1 MDPGDKSV
9 DAALMQTVVARFTAQ
24 ASRTPDAEAVR
35 FEGAGLTYAALDRR
49 SNQLAHHLRGL
60 GVTTDVLVGVCL
72 ERSVEM
78 VVAVLAVLKAGGAY
92 LPLDPAYPAPRLA
105 FMLEDAK
112 APVLLTQ
119 AKLRAGLPAF
129 AGPVLCL
136 DESPA
141 LFAPEAP
148 ASPVDASSLEGL
160 AYAIY
165 TSGSTGTPKGVAM
178 GHRPLANL
186 IAWQL
191 EQSIAGP
198 GTRTLQFSPLSFD
211 VSFQE
216 LFGTWCSGGTLVLVR
231 DALRLDAVLLLQLLA
246 DERVERLFL
255 PFIALQ
261 NLAEIATSHQK
272 VPPALREVVTAG
284 EQLQVTHHL
293 RAFFAALPGCA
304 LHNHYGPSET
314 HVVSSY
320 VLRGSPDTWPALP
333 PIGKAVDGCELL
345 VLDEQKKPMPQGE
358 SGELFLAGVC
368 LAKGYLHREA
378 LTAERFVP
386 HPLKPATGERAY
398 KTGDLAR
405 VLPDGNVEFLGRID
419 GQVKVR
425 GYRIELGEIEVALGS
440 HPAVKQVAVVA
451 REDVPGDKRLVAYVV
466 PDGTLEHAAGTLR
479 RHLSTRVPDYMV
491 PSAFVVMDALPRTP
505 SGKIDRRGL
514 PAPLPTRPELQ
525 QAFVAPRSPLER
537 TIADAWA
544 QLLRID
550 RVGVHDSFFELG
562 GNSLLALQCV
572 ARLRQAHGL
581 EIPIVQLFQSP
592 TVAQLAAVLTGDAS
606 RPSLK
611 QLAEARQA
619 KRQQAAG
626 GAEPVAIIGM
636 AGRFPGAPD
645 IETFWKNLVGGVE
658 SVATFTRE
666 EVDPSV
672 SAAER
677 DAPEYVRAR
686 GTLEGVE
693 LFDAAFFGIMPKEA
707 QVMDPQQRLFLETAW
722 EALESAG
729 CVPETYPGLVGVFA
743 GTHNNSYQPLH
754 VLPRQD
760 IVGRVGA
767 FQAMVANEKDY
778 VATRVAH
785 KLDLRGPALSLN
797 TACSTSLVAVAQA
810 FWALQTHQCDVA
822 LAGGASVTVPQKS
835 GHLYQEGGMLS
846 QDGHCRPFDANATG
860 TLFSDGLG
868 AVVLKRLSDAQADG
882 DVIHAVLRGVGINN
896 DGAAKVSFAAPGVEG
911 QATAIATAHA
921 NAGIDPRTIRYVEA
935 HGTATPLGDPIE
947 VEALS
952 QAFRAHT
959 ADTGF
964 CAIGSVKSNFGH
976 LTAAAGVAGLLK
988 TVLSLKHRE
997 LPPTLHF
1004 QTPNPKIDFP
1014 RSPFFVQAKRSA
1026 WPEGTG
1032 PLRAGVSS
1040 FGVGGTN
1047 AHVVVEEAPER
1058 PASGPSKPR
1067 QLLTLSAKTP
1077 AALSQAALRLAAHL
1091 QAHPEDSLADVAH
1104 TLATGRK
1111 AFPFRRAVVA
1121 GTHEE
1126 AVRALTAAEP
1136 EASAL
1141 ESTPPVAFLF
1151 PGQGSQHPD
1160 MAHGLYRHAPA
1171 FRATVD
1177 ACAEVLKPLLG
1188 RDLREVLF
1196 PKDPESPEAAETL
1209 RQTSFAQAALFT
1221 VEYALAQL
1229 WWSWGVRPG
1238 ALVGHSVGEF
1248 VAACLAGVFTLED
1261 ALHLVAKRGQLMQ
1274 AQAPGSMLSVRLSA
1288 EAVAPKLTD
1297 GMAIA
1302 SDNGPRLCVVSGPT
1316 EAVQRLQAALEAE
1329 GTACR
1334 MLQTSHAFHSPM
1346 MDAAVA
1352 PFLETVKGM
1361 RLSAPRIPIVST
1373 ATGTWLKDSE
1383 ATSPEYWAR
1392 HLRDTVRFS
1401 PALRTLW
1408 DKGDH
1413 LMLEVGPRVTLA
1425 TLARQQASADQRSRV
1440 FASLGESTGDAADW
1454 TALLTAAG
1462 QLWRRG
1468 VALDWR
1474 AFHADEQRQRVTLPT
1489 YPFQRQRHWIDLE
1502 RAPVPAPTLSTG
1514 VAVSPAPVP
1523 RAERLVPTLRNLF
1536 EELSGLELADADP
1549 GASFLEL
1556 GLDSLV
1562 LTQAALAVQKQF
1574 GVKVTFRQLLEEVAS
1589 LGQLA
1594 AYLDGRMPQEAAPAL
1609 VAAAPAAQM
1618 TANIL
1623 GQPQAAPSAGTAF
1636 PAQGAPAVAAIPAQF
1651 ASAGAAFQAQ
1661 AMAAPAGSLQA
1672 VVAQQLWLM
1681 TQQLALLSGQPAQAV
1696 APQAFAPA
1704 PIAQPQPAPA
1714 PAAQPQ
1720 AAQPAAPAPA
1730 AAPDEA
1736 DLKGPVKYDVKKAF
1750 GAIARIS
1757 LAPKDS
1763 LTPRQQTFLEDF
1775 TRRYN
1780 AKTQGSKRYAQ
1791 DNRNQL
1797 SDPRVVTGFRP
1808 LLKELIYPLA
1818 VNRSKGSK
1826 LWDMDGNEYLD
1837 ALNGFGSVM
1846 FGHAPDFITQ
1856 AVHKQVDDGYEL
1868 GPMHPLAGEVA
1879 KLVCEFTG
1887 ADRAALCNTGSEAVM
1902 GAMRI
1907 ARTVTGRSTIAIFSG
1922 SYHGIFDEVLVRGTK
1937 SLRTVPAAPGIM
1949 AGAVQDVLVLDY
1961 GTPESLEI
1969 LRARADSLAAIMV
1982 EPVQSRRPDF
1992 QPREFLHQLRD
2003 LTQKSGSV
2011 YIFDEVITGFR
2022 MHPGGAQS
2030 IFGVQADVATYGK
2043 VVGGGM
2049 PIGVIAGKRP
2059 FMDALDGG
2067 HWQFGDDSV
2076 PTVGVTYF
2084 AGTFVRHPL
2093 ALAAAKAAL
2102 EHMKAVGPELQ
2113 RSVSAKADTLATTLN
2128 AFFDEVGAPLRI
2140 KHFGS
2145 LWKTFVTGDAA
2156 NADLLFCLLRD
2167 KGIHI
2172 WDGFPCFFTTAHSDA
2187 DLQRLI
2193 TAFQDSVTEL
2203 QDAGFLP
2210 GTARAQTQAP
2220 AAFDSNQPP
2229 VPGARL
2235 GRDPQGNPAWFVPHP
2250 TVPGKFVKLSET
2262 R

>member
-1 MDPGDKSV
+1 MALGDMSV
-9 DAALMQTVVARFTAQ
+9 DEAVRQTVVGRFTAQ
-24 ASRTPDAEAVR
+24 AARTPEAEAVR
-35 FEGAGLTYAALDRR
+35 FEGVGLTYAALDRR
-49 SNQLAHHLRGL
+49 SNQLARHLQGL

-92 LPLDPAYPAPRLA
+92 LPLDPAYPAPRLS

-178 GHRPLANL
+178 GHGPLANL
-186 IAWQL
+186 ITWQL
-191 EQSIAGP
+191 GQSIAGP

-231 DALRLDAVLLLQLLA
+231 DELRLDAVLLLKLLA

-261 NLAEIATSHQK
+261 SLSEIATSHQK
-272 VPPALREVVTAG
+272 VPPSLREVVTAG

-320 VLRGSPDTWPALP
+320 VLRGSPDAWPALP
-333 PIGKAVDGCELL
+333 PIGKAIDGCELV
-345 VLDEQKKPMPQGE
+345 VLDEQKRPVPHGE

-368 LAKGYLHREA
+368 LARGYLHREA
-378 LTAERFVP
+378 LTAERFVA
-386 HPLKPATGERAY
+386 HPLRPGTGERAY
-398 KTGDLAR
+398 RTGDLAR

-479 RHLSTRVPDYMV
+479 RHLGTRVPDYMV
-491 PSAFVVMDALPRTP
+491 PSAFVVLETLPRTP
-505 SGKIDRRGL
+505 SGKIDRRAL

-525 QAFVAPRSPLER
+525 QAYVAPRSPLER
-537 TIADAWA
+537 TISESWA

-550 RVGVHDSFFELG
+550 RVGIHDSFFELG

-572 ARLRQAHGL
+572 ARLRQEHGL

-592 TVAQLAAVLTGDAS
+592 TVAQLAAVLSGDAS

-611 QLAEARQA
+611 QQVEARQA

-626 GAEPVAIIGM
+626 GTGASEPVAIIGM

-645 IETFWKNLVGGVE
+645 VETFWKNLVGGVE
-658 SVATFTRE
+658 SVTTFTRD

-672 SAAER
+672 PTAER

-686 GTLEGVE
+686 GILEGVE
-693 LFDAAFFGIMPKEA
+693 LFDAGFFGIMPKEA

-722 EALESAG
+722 SALESAG
-729 CVPETYPGLVGVFA
+729 CVPETYPGLIGVFA

-754 VLPRQD
+754 VQPRQD

-822 LAGGASVTVPQKS
+822 LAGGAAVTVPQLS

-860 TLFSDGLG
+860 TLFSDGVG

-882 DVIHAVLRGVGINN
+882 DVIHAVLRGVAVNN
-896 DGAAKVSFAAPGVEG
+896 DGAAKMSFAAPGVEG
-911 QATAIATAHA
+911 QATVIATAHA
-921 NAGIDPRTIRYVEA
+921 NAGVDPRTIRYVEA

-959 ADTGF
+959 TDTGF

-988 TVLSLKHRE
+988 TVLALKHRE

-1004 QTPNPKIDFP
+1004 QTPNPKIDFGK
-1014 RSPFFVQAKRSA
+1014 SPFFVQTKRSA
-1026 WPEGTG
+1026 WPEGTE

-1047 AHVVVEEAPER
+1047 AHVVVEEAPAR
-1058 PASGPSKPR
+1058 PASGPSKPVH
-1067 QLLTLSAKTP
+1067 LLLLSAKTP
-1077 AALSQAALRLAAHL
+1077 GAVTQAAERLAAHL
-1091 QAHPEDSLADVAH
+1091 QANPELPLADVAH
-1104 TLATGRK
+1104 TLSTGRR
-1111 AFPFRRAVVA
+1111 AFPFRKAVVA
-1121 GTHEE
+1121 GSAQE
-1126 AVRALTAAEP
+1126 AVKALTAAGA
-1136 EASAL
+1136 EATAL
-1141 ESTPPVAFLF
+1141 ESTPPLAFLF

-1196 PKDPESPEAAETL
+1196 PKDPESPEAAEAL

-1274 AQAPGSMLSVRLSA
+1274 AQAPGSMLSVRLPA
-1288 EAVAPKLTD
+1288 EALAPRLTD
-1297 GMAIA
+1297 GLAIA

-1316 EAVQRLQAALEAE
+1316 DAVLRLQATLEAE
-1329 GTACR
+1329 GAASR
-1334 MLQTSHAFHSPM
+1334 LLQTSHAFHSPM

-1361 RLSAPRIPIVST
+1361 RLSEPRIPIVST
-1373 ATGTWLKDSE
+1373 ATGTWLTPAE
-1383 ATSPEYWAR
+1383 ATSPDYWAR
-1392 HLRDTVRFS
+1392 HLRDTVRFA

-1408 DKGDH
+1408 DKSDH
-1413 LMLEVGPRVTLA
+1413 LLLEVGPRVTLA
-1425 TLARQQASADQRSRV
+1425 TLARQQATAEQRARV
-1440 FASLGESTGDAADW
+1440 FTSLGESSGDTADW
-1454 TALLTAAG
+1454 SALLNAAG

-1468 VALDWR
+1468 VPLDGS

-1502 RAPVPAPTLSTG
+1502 RAPVPASTPSTG
-1514 VAVSPAPVP
+1514 
-1523 RAERLVPTLRNLF
+1523 
-1536 EELSGLELADADP
+1536 
-1549 GASFLEL
+1549 
-1556 GLDSLV
+1556 
-1562 LTQAALAVQKQF
+1562 
-1574 GVKVTFRQLLEEVAS
+1574 
-1589 LGQLA
+1589 
-1594 AYLDGRMPQEAAPAL
+1594 
-1609 VAAAPAAQM
+1609 
-1618 TANIL
+1618 
-1623 GQPQAAPSAGTAF
+1623 
-1636 PAQGAPAVAAIPAQF
+1636 
-1651 ASAGAAFQAQ
+1651 
-1661 AMAAPAGSLQA
+1661 
-1672 VVAQQLWLM
+1672 
-1681 TQQLALLSGQPAQAV
+1681 
-1696 APQAFAPA
+1696 
-1704 PIAQPQPAPA
+1704 
-1714 PAAQPQ
+1714 
-1720 AAQPAAPAPA
+1720 
-1730 AAPDEA
+1730 
-1736 DLKGPVKYDVKKAF
+1736 
-1750 GAIARIS
+1750 
-1757 LAPKDS
+1757 
-1763 LTPRQQTFLEDF
+1763 
-1775 TRRYN
+1775 
-1780 AKTQGSKRYAQ
+1780 
-1791 DNRNQL
+1791 
-1797 SDPRVVTGFRP
+1797 
-1808 LLKELIYPLA
+1808 
-1818 VNRSKGSK
+1818 
-1826 LWDMDGNEYLD
+1826 
-1837 ALNGFGSVM
+1837 
-1846 FGHAPDFITQ
+1846 
-1856 AVHKQVDDGYEL
+1856 
-1868 GPMHPLAGEVA
+1868 
-1879 KLVCEFTG
+1879 
-1887 ADRAALCNTGSEAVM
+1887 
-1902 GAMRI
+1902 
-1907 ARTVTGRSTIAIFSG
+1907 
-1922 SYHGIFDEVLVRGTK
+1922 
-1937 SLRTVPAAPGIM
+1937 
-1949 AGAVQDVLVLDY
+1949 
-1961 GTPESLEI
+1961 
-1969 LRARADSLAAIMV
+1969 
-1982 EPVQSRRPDF
+1982 
-1992 QPREFLHQLRD
+1992 
-2003 LTQKSGSV
+2003 
-2011 YIFDEVITGFR
+2011 
-2022 MHPGGAQS
+2022 
-2030 IFGVQADVATYGK
+2030 
-2043 VVGGGM
+2043 
-2049 PIGVIAGKRP
+2049 
-2059 FMDALDGG
+2059 
-2067 HWQFGDDSV
+2067 
-2076 PTVGVTYF
+2076 
-2084 AGTFVRHPL
+2084 
-2093 ALAAAKAAL
+2093 
-2102 EHMKAVGPELQ
+2102 
-2113 RSVSAKADTLATTLN
+2113 
-2128 AFFDEVGAPLRI
+2128 
-2140 KHFGS
+2140 
-2145 LWKTFVTGDAA
+2145 
-2156 NADLLFCLLRD
+2156 
-2167 KGIHI
+2167 
-2172 WDGFPCFFTTAHSDA
+2172 
-2187 DLQRLI
+2187 
-2193 TAFQDSVTEL
+2193 
-2203 QDAGFLP
+2203 
-2210 GTARAQTQAP
+2210 
-2220 AAFDSNQPP
+2220 
-2229 VPGARL
+2229 
-2235 GRDPQGNPAWFVPHP
+2235 
-2250 TVPGKFVKLSET
+2250 
-2262 R
+2262 

>member
-1 MDPGDKSV
+1 MALGDMSV
-9 DAALMQTVVARFTAQ
+9 DEAVRQTVVGRFTAQ
-24 ASRTPDAEAVR
+24 AARTPEAEAVR
-35 FEGAGLTYAALDRR
+35 FEGVGLTYAALDRR
-49 SNQLAHHLRGL
+49 SNQLARHLQGL

-92 LPLDPAYPAPRLA
+92 LPLDPAYPAPRLS

-178 GHRPLANL
+178 GHGPLANL
-186 IAWQL
+186 ITWQL
-191 EQSIAGP
+191 GQSIAGP

-231 DALRLDAVLLLQLLA
+231 DELRLDAVLLLKLLA

-261 NLAEIATSHQK
+261 SLSEIATSHQK
-272 VPPALREVVTAG
+272 VPPSLREVVTAG

-320 VLRGSPDTWPALP
+320 VLRGSPDAWPALP
-333 PIGKAVDGCELL
+333 PIGKAIDGCELV
-345 VLDEQKKPMPQGE
+345 VLDEQKRPVPHGE

-368 LAKGYLHREA
+368 LARGYLHREA
-378 LTAERFVP
+378 LTAERFVA
-386 HPLKPATGERAY
+386 HPLRPGTGERAY
-398 KTGDLAR
+398 RTGDLAR

-479 RHLSTRVPDYMV
+479 RHLGTRVPDYMV
-491 PSAFVVMDALPRTP
+491 PSAFVVLETLPRTP
-505 SGKIDRRGL
+505 SGKIDRRAL

-525 QAFVAPRSPLER
+525 QAYVAPRSPLER
-537 TIADAWA
+537 TISESWA

-550 RVGVHDSFFELG
+550 RVGIHDSFFELG

-572 ARLRQAHGL
+572 ARLRQEHGL

-592 TVAQLAAVLTGDAS
+592 TVAQLAAVLSGDAS

-611 QLAEARQA
+611 QQVEARQA

-626 GAEPVAIIGM
+626 GTGASEPVAIIGM

-645 IETFWKNLVGGVE
+645 VETFWKNLVGGVE
-658 SVATFTRE
+658 SVTTFTRD

-672 SAAER
+672 ATAER

-686 GTLEGVE
+686 GILEGVE
-693 LFDAAFFGIMPKEA
+693 LFDAGFFGIMPKEA

-722 EALESAG
+722 SALESAG
-729 CVPETYPGLVGVFA
+729 CVPETYPGLIGVFA

-754 VLPRQD
+754 VQPRQD

-822 LAGGASVTVPQKS
+822 LAGGAAVTVPQLS

-846 QDGHCRPFDANATG
+846 QDGHCRPFDASATG
-860 TLFSDGLG
+860 TLFSDGVG

-882 DVIHAVLRGVGINN
+882 DVIHAVLRGVAVNN
-896 DGAAKVSFAAPGVEG
+896 DGAAKMSFAAPGVEG
-911 QATAIATAHA
+911 QATVIATAHA
-921 NAGIDPRTIRYVEA
+921 NAGVDPRTIRYVEA

-959 ADTGF
+959 TDTGF

-988 TVLSLKHRE
+988 TVLALKHRE

-1004 QTPNPKIDFP
+1004 QTPNPKIDFGK
-1014 RSPFFVQAKRSA
+1014 SPFFVQTKRSA
-1026 WPEGTG
+1026 WPEGTE

-1047 AHVVVEEAPER
+1047 AHVVVEEAPAR
-1058 PASGPSKPR
+1058 PASGPSKPVH
-1067 QLLTLSAKTP
+1067 LLLLSAKTP
-1077 AALSQAALRLAAHL
+1077 AAVTQAAERLAAHL
-1091 QAHPEDSLADVAH
+1091 QANPELPLADVAH
-1104 TLATGRK
+1104 TLSTGRR
-1111 AFPFRRAVVA
+1111 AFPFRKAVVA
-1121 GTHEE
+1121 GSAQE
-1126 AVRALTAAEP
+1126 AVKALTAAGA
-1136 EASAL
+1136 EATAL
-1141 ESTPPVAFLF
+1141 ESTPPLAFLF

-1196 PKDPESPEAAETL
+1196 PKDPESPEAAEAL

-1274 AQAPGSMLSVRLSA
+1274 AQAPGSMLSVRLPA
-1288 EAVAPKLTD
+1288 EALAPRLTD
-1297 GMAIA
+1297 GLAIA

-1316 EAVQRLQAALEAE
+1316 DAVLRLQTTLEAE
-1329 GTACR
+1329 GAASR
-1334 MLQTSHAFHSPM
+1334 LLQTSHAFHSPM

-1361 RLSAPRIPIVST
+1361 RLSEPRIPIVST
-1373 ATGTWLKDSE
+1373 ATGTWLTPAE
-1383 ATSPEYWAR
+1383 ATSPDYWAR
-1392 HLRDTVRFS
+1392 HLRDTVRFA

-1413 LMLEVGPRVTLA
+1413 LLLEVGPRVTLA
-1425 TLARQQASADQRSRV
+1425 TLARQQATAEQRARV
-1440 FASLGESTGDAADW
+1440 FTSLGESSGDTADW
-1454 TALLTAAG
+1454 SALLNAAG

-1468 VALDWR
+1468 VPLDGS

-1502 RAPVPAPTLSTG
+1502 RAPVPASTPSTG
-1514 VAVSPAPVP
+1514 VAVSTAPAP
-1523 RAERLVPTLRNLF
+1523 RAERLIPTLRNLF
-1536 EELSGLELADADP
+1536 EELSGLELGDADAS
-1549 GASFLEL
+1549 ASFLEL

-1574 GVKVTFRQLLEEVAS
+1574 GVKVTFRQLLEEVPS
-1589 LGQLA
+1589 LGDLA
-1594 AYLDGRMPQEAAPAL
+1594 AFLDGRMPPEAAPAPVAAGPSAPAQL
-1609 VAAAPAAQM
+1609 AANILAQQHVAAAPVA
-1618 TANIL
+1618 
-1623 GQPQAAPSAGTAF
+1623 S
-1636 PAQGAPAVAAIPAQF
+1636 APAFQ
-1651 ASAGAAFQAQ
+1651 FQAQ
-1661 AMAAPAGSLQA
+1661 APSAPAGTLQA
-1672 VVAQQLWLM
+1672 VIEQQLRLM
-1681 TQQLALLSGQPAQAV
+1681 TQQLAILSGQPAAVSAPAPVQAAPVQVQAAPVAV
-1696 APQAFAPA
+1696 APE
-1704 PIAQPQPAPA
+1704 
-1714 PAAQPQ
+1714 
-1720 AAQPAAPAPA
+1720 APA
-1730 AAPDEA
+1730 AAAPVAAPADEA

-1757 LAPKDS
+1757 LAPKDA

-1780 AKTQGSKRYAQ
+1780 AKTQGSKRAAQ
-1791 DNRNQL
+1791 ENRSQL

-1818 VNRSKGSK
+1818 VNRSKGSQ
-1826 LWDMDGNEYLD
+1826 LWDVDGNQYLD

-1902 GAMRI
+1902 GALRI
-1907 ARTVTGRSTIAIFSG
+1907 ARTVTGRSTVAIFAG

-1969 LRARADSLAAIMV
+1969 LRQRADSLAAIMV

-2022 MHPGGAQS
+2022 MHPGGAQAV
-2030 IFGVQADVATYGK
+2030 FGVQADVATYGK

-2102 EHMKAVGPELQ
+2102 EHMKAAGPELQ
-2113 RSVSAKADTLATTLN
+2113 RSVSAKADKLANTLN

-2145 LWKTFVTGDAA
+2145 LWKTFVTADISHG
-2156 NADLLFCLLRD
+2156 DLLFCLLRD

-2172 WDGFPCFFTTAHSDA
+2172 WDGFPCFFTTAHTDA

-2193 TAFQDSVTEL
+2193 NAFQDSVTEL

-2210 GTARAQTQAP
+2210 GKARQTQAP
-2220 AAFDSNQPP
+2220 AAVAFDANQPP

-2250 TVPGKFVKLSET
+2250 SQPGKFVKLSET

>member
-1 MDPGDKSV
+1 MSV
-9 DAALMQTVVARFTAQ
+9 DAAVSQTVVARFTAQ

-35 FEGAGLTYAALDRR
+35 FEGSGLTYAALDRR

-60 GVTTDVLVGVCL
+60 GVTTDVLVGICL
-72 ERSVEM
+72 ERSVDM

-119 AKLRAGLPAF
+119 TQLRAGLPPF
-129 AGPVLCL
+129 AGEVLCL
-136 DESPA
+136 DEAPA
-141 LFAPEAP
+141 VFAPEAP
-148 ASPVDASSLEGL
+148 AQAVDASGLEGL

-178 GHRPLANL
+178 GHGPLANL
-186 IAWQL
+186 IQWQL
-191 EQSIAGP
+191 GQSVAGP

-246 DERVERLFL
+246 EERVERLFL

-261 NLAEIATSHQK
+261 SVAEIAVSHQK
-272 VPPALREVVTAG
+272 VPASLREVVTAG

-293 RAFFAALPGCA
+293 RAFFSALPGCA

-320 VLRGSPDTWPALP
+320 VLRGPPESWPALP
-333 PIGKAVDGCELL
+333 PIGKALPGCELL
-345 VLDEQKKPMPQGE
+345 VLDERKQPVPQGE
-358 SGELFLAGVC
+358 SGELYLAGVC
-368 LAKGYLHREA
+368 LARGYLHREA
-378 LTAERFVP
+378 LTAERFVA
-386 HPLKPATGERAY
+386 HPLKPGTSERAY

-405 VLPDGNVEFLGRID
+405 VLPDGDVEFLGRID

-440 HPAVKQVAVVA
+440 HPALKQVAVVA

-466 PDGTLEHAAGTLR
+466 PDGTLEHAAGALR

-505 SGKIDRRGL
+505 SGKIDRRSL

-525 QAFVAPRSPLER
+525 QAYVAPRSQLER
-537 TIADAWA
+537 TISESWA
-544 QLLRID
+544 HLLRID

-572 ARLRQAHGL
+572 ARLRQAHNL

-592 TVAQLAAVLTGDAS
+592 TVAQLSAVLTGDAS

-611 QLAEARQA
+611 AQVEARQA
-619 KRQQAAG
+619 KRQQAG
-626 GAEPVAIIGM
+626 GTEPVAIIGM
-636 AGRFPGAPD
+636 AARFPGAAD
-645 IETFWKNLVGGVE
+645 VEAFWRNLVGGVE
-658 SVATFTRE
+658 SVATFTLE
-666 EVDPSV
+666 QVDPSV
-672 SAAER
+672 PAADR

-686 GTLEGVE
+686 GVLDGVE
-693 LFDAAFFGIMPKEA
+693 LFDAGFFGITPKEA

-729 CVPETYPGLVGVFA
+729 CVPDTFPGLIGVFA

-754 VLPRQD
+754 VQPRQD

-785 KLDLRGPALSLN
+785 KLDLRGPALSIH

-822 LAGGASVTVPQKS
+822 LAGGASVTVPRNS

-846 QDGHCRPFDANATG
+846 RDGHCRPFDAQATG
-860 TLFSDGLG
+860 TLFSDGVG
-868 AVVLKRLSDAQADG
+868 AVVLKRLSDALADG
-882 DVIHAVLRGVGINN
+882 DVIHAVVRGVGVNN
-896 DGAAKVSFAAPGVEG
+896 DGAAKMSFAAPGVEG
-911 QATAIATAHA
+911 QATAIALAHA
-921 NAGIDPRTIRYVEA
+921 NAGIDPRTLRYVEA

-947 VEALS
+947 VEALT

-959 ADTGF
+959 RDTGF

-988 TVLSLKHRE
+988 TVLALKHRE

-1058 PASGPSKPR
+1058 SASGPSKPR
-1067 QLLTLSAKTP
+1067 QVLTLSAKTP
-1077 AALSQAALRLAAHL
+1077 AALSQAAVRLAAHL
-1091 QAHPEDSLADVAH
+1091 QAHPEQPLADVAH

-1126 AVRALTAAEP
+1126 AVKALTAAEP
-1136 EASAL
+1136 EAPAL

-1196 PKDPESPEAAETL
+1196 PKDPESPEAAEAL

-1261 ALHLVAKRGQLMQ
+1261 ALHLVARRGQLMQ
-1274 AQAPGSMLSVRLSA
+1274 AQAPGSMLSVRQA
-1288 EAVAPKLTD
+1288 AAAVAPRLTD
-1297 GMAIA
+1297 GLAVA
-1302 SDNGPRLCVVSGPT
+1302 SDNGPKLCVVSGPT
-1316 EAVQRLQAALEAE
+1316 EAVRRLQATLEAE

-1352 PFLETVKGM
+1352 PFLETVKAL
-1361 RLSAPRIPIVST
+1361 RLSEPRIPIVST
-1373 ATGTWLKDSE
+1373 ATGTWLTAAE

-1408 DKGDH
+1408 EKGDA
-1413 LMLEVGPRVTLA
+1413 LLLEVGPRVTLA
-1425 TLARQQASADQRSRV
+1425 TLARQQATADQRPKV
-1440 FASLGESTGDAADW
+1440 FTSLGESTGDAADW
-1454 TALLTAAG
+1454 TALLGALG

-1468 VALDWR
+1468 VPLDWR
-1474 AFHADEQRQRVTLPT
+1474 AFHADEQRQRVSLPT

-1502 RAPVPAPTLSTG
+1502 RAPEPVIPSSTG
-1514 VAVSPAPVP
+1514 ASVSPAPVP
-1523 RAERLVPTLRNLF
+1523 RAERLVPTLRHLF
-1536 EELSGLELADADP
+1536 EELSGLELEGADP
-1549 GASFLEL
+1549 AASFLEL

-1574 GVKVTFRQLLEEVAS
+1574 GVKVTFRQLLEEAPS

-1594 AYLDGRMPQEAAPAL
+1594 GYLDGRMPPEAAPAP
-1609 VAAAPAAQM
+1609 AAAPTAQLAAH
-1618 TANIL
+1618 IL
-1623 GQPQAAPSAGTAF
+1623 AQPQATAQVQ
-1636 PAQGAPAVAAIPAQF
+1636 PAQAMAPVPV
-1651 ASAGAAFQAQ
+1651 AFQAQ
-1661 AMAAPAGSLQA
+1661 AATLGALQAQAPAGSLQA
-1672 VVAQQLWLM
+1672 LVAQQLLLM
-1681 TQQLALLSGQPAQAV
+1681 TQQLALLSGQPAQLLAAPVMPQPQPVPQAPVAV
-1696 APQAFAPA
+1696 APA
-1704 PIAQPQPAPA
+1704 QPAPQA
-1714 PAAQPQ
+1714 PPSPAAE
-1720 AAQPAAPAPA
+1720 
-1730 AAPDEA
+1730 EA

-1757 LAPKDS
+1757 LAPKDA

-1780 AKTQGSKRYAQ
+1780 TKTQGSKRAAQ
-1791 DNRNQL
+1791 ENRGPL

-1808 LLKELIYPLA
+1808 LIKELIYPLA
-1818 VNRSKGSK
+1818 VNRSKGSR
-1826 LWDMDGNEYLD
+1826 LWDVDGNEYLD

-1907 ARTVTGRSTIAIFSG
+1907 ARTVTGRSTIAIFTG

-2003 LTQKSGSV
+2003 LTTKSGSV

-2022 MHPGGAQS
+2022 MHPGGAQAV
-2030 IFGVQADVATYGK
+2030 FGVQADVATYGK

-2102 EHMKAVGPELQ
+2102 EHMKAAGPELQ
-2113 RSVSAKADTLATTLN
+2113 RSVSAKADTLASTLN

-2145 LWKTFVTGDAA
+2145 LWKTFVTADVA

-2187 DLQRLI
+2187 DVKRLI

-2210 GTARAQTQAP
+2210 GTARPQPKAAE
-2220 AAFDSNQPP
+2220 AFDSNQPP

-2250 TVPGKFVKLSET
+2250 TQPGKFVKLSET

>member
-1 MDPGDKSV
+1 MSV
-9 DAALMQTVVARFTAQ
+9 DEAVRQTVVARFAEQ
-24 ASRTPDAEAVR
+24 AARTPEAEAVR

-60 GVTTDVLVGVCL
+60 GVSTDVLVGVCL
-72 ERSVEM
+72 ERSAEM

-105 FMLEDAK
+105 FMLEDAR

-119 AKLRAGLPAF
+119 AKLRAGLPPF

-148 ASPVDASSLEGL
+148 ASAVDASSLEGL

-178 GHRPLANL
+178 GHGPLGNL
-186 IAWQL
+186 ITWQL
-191 EQSIAGP
+191 GQSVAGP

-272 VPPALREVVTAG
+272 VPPSLREVVTAG

-320 VLRGSPDTWPALP
+320 VLRGSPEAWPALP
-333 PIGKAVDGCELL
+333 PIGKALDGCELL
-345 VLDEQKKPMPQGE
+345 VLDEQKQPVPQGE
-358 SGELFLAGVC
+358 SGELYLAGVC
-368 LAKGYLHREA
+368 LARGYLHREA
-378 LTAERFVP
+378 LTAERFVA
-386 HPLKPATGERAY
+386 HPLRPGTGERAY
-398 KTGDLAR
+398 RTGDLAR

-466 PDGTLEHAAGTLR
+466 PDGTLEHAAGALR
-479 RHLSTRVPDYMV
+479 RHLQTRVPDYMV
-491 PSAFVVMDALPRTP
+491 PSAFVVLEALPRTP
-505 SGKIDRRGL
+505 SGKIDRRAL

-550 RVGVHDSFFELG
+550 RVGIHDSFFELG

-572 ARLRQAHGL
+572 ARLRQAQGL
-581 EIPIVQLFQSP
+581 ELPIVQLFQSP
-592 TVAQLAAVLTGDAS
+592 TVAQLAAVLSGDTS

-611 QLAEARQA
+611 DQVEARKA

-626 GAEPVAIIGM
+626 GTSGAEPVAIIGM

-645 IETFWKNLVGGVE
+645 VETFWKNLVGGVE
-658 SVATFTRE
+658 SVTTFARE
-666 EVDPSV
+666 EVDPSIA
-672 SAAER
+672 AAER
-677 DAPEYVRAR
+677 EAPEYVRAR
-686 GTLEGVE
+686 GILEGVE
-693 LFDAAFFGIMPKEA
+693 LFDAGFFGIMPKEA

-722 EALESAG
+722 SALESAG
-729 CVPETYPGLVGVFA
+729 CVPETYPGLIGVFA

-754 VLPRQD
+754 VQPRQD
-760 IVGRVGA
+760 IVGKVGA

-822 LAGGASVTVPQKS
+822 LAGGAAVTVPQKS

-846 QDGHCRPFDANATG
+846 QDGHCRPFDASATG
-860 TLFSDGLG
+860 TLFSDGVG

-882 DVIHAVLRGVGINN
+882 DVIHAVLRGVAVNN
-896 DGAAKVSFAAPGVEG
+896 DGAAKMSFAAPGVEG
-911 QATAIATAHA
+911 QATVIAMAHA
-921 NAGIDPRTIRYVEA
+921 NAGVDPRTIRYVEA

-952 QAFRAHT
+952 QAFRAQT

-988 TVLSLKHRE
+988 TVLALKHRE

-1004 QTPNPKIDFP
+1004 QTPNPKIDFE
-1014 RSPFFVQAKRSA
+1014 RSPFFVQSKRSA
-1026 WPEGTG
+1026 WPVGTE

-1047 AHVVVEEAPER
+1047 AHVVVEEAPAR
-1058 PASGPSKPR
+1058 PSSGPSKPR
-1067 QLLTLSAKTP
+1067 NVLLLSAKTP
-1077 AALSQAALRLAAHL
+1077 AALTQAAKQLATHL
-1091 QAHPEDSLADVAH
+1091 QANPELPLADVAH
-1104 TLATGRK
+1104 TLATGRR

-1121 GTHEE
+1121 GTTEE
-1126 AVRALTAAEP
+1126 AVKALTAAEP
-1136 EASAL
+1136 EATAL
-1141 ESTPPVAFLF
+1141 ESTPAVAFLF

-1196 PKDPESPEAAETL
+1196 PKHPESPEAAEAL

-1261 ALHLVAKRGQLMQ
+1261 ALHLVAKRGLLMQ

-1288 EAVAPKLTD
+1288 EALAPRLTD
-1297 GMAIA
+1297 GLAIA

-1316 EAVQRLQAALEAE
+1316 EAVARLQATLEAE
-1329 GTACR
+1329 GAACR
-1334 MLQTSHAFHSPM
+1334 LLQTSHAFHSPM

-1352 PFLETVKGM
+1352 PFLEAVKGI
-1361 RLSAPRIPIVST
+1361 RLSEPRIPIVST
-1373 ATGTWLKDSE
+1373 ATGTWLKPSE

-1392 HLRDTVRFS
+1392 HLRDTVRFA

-1408 DKGDH
+1408 EKGDH
-1413 LMLEVGPRVTLA
+1413 LVLEVGPRVTLA
-1425 TLARQQASADQRSRV
+1425 TLARQQATAEQRV
-1440 FASLGESTGDAADW
+1440 KVYTSLGESSGDAADW
-1454 TALLTAAG
+1454 SALLNAVG

-1468 VALDWR
+1468 VPLDWN

-1502 RAPVPAPTLSTG
+1502 RAPVPVTLPSTG
-1514 VAVSPAPVP
+1514 VAVSTAPV
-1523 RAERLVPTLRNLF
+1523 
-1536 EELSGLELADADP
+1536 
-1549 GASFLEL
+1549 
-1556 GLDSLV
+1556 
-1562 LTQAALAVQKQF
+1562 
-1574 GVKVTFRQLLEEVAS
+1574 
-1589 LGQLA
+1589 
-1594 AYLDGRMPQEAAPAL
+1594 
-1609 VAAAPAAQM
+1609 
-1618 TANIL
+1618 
-1623 GQPQAAPSAGTAF
+1623 
-1636 PAQGAPAVAAIPAQF
+1636 
-1651 ASAGAAFQAQ
+1651 
-1661 AMAAPAGSLQA
+1661 
-1672 VVAQQLWLM
+1672 
-1681 TQQLALLSGQPAQAV
+1681 
-1696 APQAFAPA
+1696 
-1704 PIAQPQPAPA
+1704 
-1714 PAAQPQ
+1714 
-1720 AAQPAAPAPA
+1720 
-1730 AAPDEA
+1730 
-1736 DLKGPVKYDVKKAF
+1736 
-1750 GAIARIS
+1750 
-1757 LAPKDS
+1757 
-1763 LTPRQQTFLEDF
+1763 
-1775 TRRYN
+1775 
-1780 AKTQGSKRYAQ
+1780 
-1791 DNRNQL
+1791 
-1797 SDPRVVTGFRP
+1797 
-1808 LLKELIYPLA
+1808 
-1818 VNRSKGSK
+1818 
-1826 LWDMDGNEYLD
+1826 
-1837 ALNGFGSVM
+1837 
-1846 FGHAPDFITQ
+1846 
-1856 AVHKQVDDGYEL
+1856 
-1868 GPMHPLAGEVA
+1868 
-1879 KLVCEFTG
+1879 
-1887 ADRAALCNTGSEAVM
+1887 
-1902 GAMRI
+1902 
-1907 ARTVTGRSTIAIFSG
+1907 
-1922 SYHGIFDEVLVRGTK
+1922 
-1937 SLRTVPAAPGIM
+1937 
-1949 AGAVQDVLVLDY
+1949 
-1961 GTPESLEI
+1961 
-1969 LRARADSLAAIMV
+1969 
-1982 EPVQSRRPDF
+1982 
-1992 QPREFLHQLRD
+1992 
-2003 LTQKSGSV
+2003 
-2011 YIFDEVITGFR
+2011 
-2022 MHPGGAQS
+2022 
-2030 IFGVQADVATYGK
+2030 
-2043 VVGGGM
+2043 
-2049 PIGVIAGKRP
+2049 
-2059 FMDALDGG
+2059 
-2067 HWQFGDDSV
+2067 
-2076 PTVGVTYF
+2076 
-2084 AGTFVRHPL
+2084 
-2093 ALAAAKAAL
+2093 
-2102 EHMKAVGPELQ
+2102 
-2113 RSVSAKADTLATTLN
+2113 
-2128 AFFDEVGAPLRI
+2128 
-2140 KHFGS
+2140 
-2145 LWKTFVTGDAA
+2145 
-2156 NADLLFCLLRD
+2156 
-2167 KGIHI
+2167 
-2172 WDGFPCFFTTAHSDA
+2172 
-2187 DLQRLI
+2187 
-2193 TAFQDSVTEL
+2193 
-2203 QDAGFLP
+2203 
-2210 GTARAQTQAP
+2210 
-2220 AAFDSNQPP
+2220 
-2229 VPGARL
+2229 
-2235 GRDPQGNPAWFVPHP
+2235 
-2250 TVPGKFVKLSET
+2250 
-2262 R
+2262 

>member
-1 MDPGDKSV
+1 MDEAV
-9 DAALMQTVVARFTAQ
+9 RQTVVGRFAAQ
-24 ASRTPDAEAVR
+24 AARTPQAEAVR
-35 FEGAGLTYAALDRR
+35 FEGVGLTYEALERR

-92 LPLDPAYPAPRLA
+92 LPLDPAYPAPRLS

-178 GHRPLANL
+178 GHGPLANL

-191 EQSIAGP
+191 GQSIAGP

-231 DALRLDAVLLLQLLA
+231 DELRLDAVLLLKLLA
-246 DERVERLFL
+246 EERVERLFL

-261 NLAEIATSHQK
+261 SLSEIATSHQK
-272 VPPALREVVTAG
+272 VPPSLREVVTAG
-284 EQLQVTHHL
+284 EQLQVTPHL

-320 VLRGSPDTWPALP
+320 VLRGSPESWPALP
-333 PIGKAVDGCELL
+333 PIGKAIDGCELV
-345 VLDEQKKPMPQGE
+345 VLDEQKQPVPQGE

-368 LAKGYLHREA
+368 LARGYLHREA
-378 LTAERFVP
+378 LTAERFVA
-386 HPLKPATGERAY
+386 HPLRPATGERAY
-398 KTGDLAR
+398 RTGDLAR
-405 VLPDGNVEFLGRID
+405 VLPGGDVEFLGRID

-466 PDGTLEHAAGTLR
+466 ADGTLEHPAGTLR
-479 RHLSTRVPDYMV
+479 RHLGTRVPDYMV
-491 PSAFVVMDALPRTP
+491 PSAFVVLEALPRTP
-505 SGKIDRRGL
+505 SGKIDRRAL

-525 QAFVAPRSPLER
+525 QAYVAPRSPLER
-537 TIADAWA
+537 TISESWA
-544 QLLRID
+544 RLLRID
-550 RVGVHDSFFELG
+550 RVGIHDSFFELG

-572 ARLRQAHGL
+572 ARLRQEHGL

-592 TVAQLAAVLTGDAS
+592 TVAQLAAVLSGDAS

-611 QLAEARQA
+611 QQVEARRA
-619 KRQQAAG
+619 KRQQAAGGAG

-645 IETFWKNLVGGVE
+645 VETFWKNLVGGVE
-658 SVATFTRE
+658 SVTPFTRE

-672 SAAER
+672 AAAER

-686 GTLEGVE
+686 GILEGVE
-693 LFDAAFFGIMPKEA
+693 LFDAGFFGIMPKEA

-722 EALESAG
+722 AALESAG
-729 CVPETYPGLVGVFA
+729 CVPERYPGLIGVFA

-754 VLPRQD
+754 VQPRQD

-822 LAGGASVTVPQKS
+822 LAGGAAVTVPQKS

-846 QDGHCRPFDANATG
+846 QDGHCRPFDASATG
-860 TLFSDGLG
+860 TLFSDGVG

-882 DVIHAVLRGVGINN
+882 DEIHAVLRGVAVNN
-896 DGAAKVSFAAPGVEG
+896 DGAAKMSFAAPGVEG
-911 QATAIATAHA
+911 QATVIATAHA
-921 NAGIDPRTIRYVEA
+921 NAGVDPRTIRYVEA

-988 TVLSLKHRE
+988 TVLALKHRE

-1004 QTPNPKIDFP
+1004 QTPNPKIDFGK
-1014 RSPFFVQAKRSA
+1014 SPFFVQTKRSA
-1026 WPEGTG
+1026 WPEGTE

-1047 AHVVVEEAPER
+1047 AHVVVEEAPAR
-1058 PASGPSKPR
+1058 PDSGPSKPV
-1067 QLLTLSAKTP
+1067 QLLLLSAKTP
-1077 AALSQAALRLAAHL
+1077 AAVTQAAQRLAAHL
-1091 QAHPEDSLADVAH
+1091 QAHPELPLADVAH
-1104 TLATGRK
+1104 TLATGRR
-1111 AFPFRRAVVA
+1111 AFPFRKAVVA
-1121 GTHEE
+1121 TSAEE
-1126 AVRALTAAEP
+1126 AVKALTATGAE
-1136 EASAL
+1136 ATAL
-1141 ESTPPVAFLF
+1141 ESTPPLAFLF

-1196 PKDPESPEAAETL
+1196 PKDPASPEAAEAL

-1229 WWSWGVRPG
+1229 WWSWGVRPD

-1288 EAVAPKLTD
+1288 EAVAPRLTD
-1297 GMAIA
+1297 GLAIA

-1316 EAVQRLQAALEAE
+1316 DAVLRLQATLEAE
-1329 GTACR
+1329 GAASR
-1334 MLQTSHAFHSPM
+1334 LLQTSHAFHSPM

-1361 RLSAPRIPIVST
+1361 RLSEPRIPIVST
-1373 ATGTWLKDSE
+1373 ATGSWLTPAE

-1392 HLRDTVRFS
+1392 HLRDTVRFA

-1425 TLARQQASADQRSRV
+1425 TLARQQATAEQRARV
-1440 FASLGESTGDAADW
+1440 FTSLGESSGDAADW
-1454 TALLTAAG
+1454 SALLNAAG

-1468 VALDWR
+1468 VPLDW
-1474 AFHADEQRQRVTLPT
+1474 AAIHADEQRQRVTLPT

-1502 RAPVPAPTLSTG
+1502 RASVPVPLLTTG
-1514 VAVSPAPVP
+1514 VAVSTAPVP
-1523 RAERLVPTLRNLF
+1523 RAERLVPSLRNLF
-1536 EELSGLELADADP
+1536 EELSGLELGDADAS
-1549 GASFLEL
+1549 ASFLEL

-1594 AYLDGRMPQEAAPAL
+1594 AYLDGRMPPEAAPAPVAAPAAPSAPAQL
-1609 VAAAPAAQM
+1609 AANILAQQHVAAAPVASAHTFQ
-1618 TANIL
+1618 T
-1623 GQPQAAPSAGTAF
+1623 QAPSA
-1636 PAQGAPAVAAIPAQF
+1636 
-1651 ASAGAAFQAQ
+1651 
-1661 AMAAPAGSLQA
+1661 PAGTLQA
-1672 VVAQQLWLM
+1672 VIEQQLRLM
-1681 TQQLALLSGQPAQAV
+1681 TQQLAILSGQPAAVSAPAPVQFQPAPSALAPVAV
-1696 APQAFAPA
+1696 APEAPA
-1704 PIAQPQPAPA
+1704 VPAPA
-1714 PAAQPQ
+1714 V
-1720 AAQPAAPAPA
+1720 AAPT
-1730 AAPDEA
+1730 DEA
-1736 DLKGPVKYDVKKAF
+1736 ELKGPVKYDVKKAF

-1780 AKTQGSKRYAQ
+1780 AKTQGSKRAAQ
-1791 DNRNQL
+1791 ENRGQL

-1818 VNRSKGSK
+1818 VNRSKGSQ
-1826 LWDMDGNEYLD
+1826 LWDVDGNQYLD

-1887 ADRAALCNTGSEAVM
+1887 AERAALCNTGSEAVM
-1902 GAMRI
+1902 GALRI
-1907 ARTVTGRSTIAIFSG
+1907 ARTVTGRSTVAIFAG

-1961 GTPESLEI
+1961 GTPETLEI
-1969 LRARADSLAAIMV
+1969 LRQRADSLAAIMV

-2022 MHPGGAQS
+2022 MHPGGAQAV
-2030 IFGVQADVATYGK
+2030 FGVQADVATYGK

-2102 EHMKAVGPELQ
+2102 EHMKAAGPELQ
-2113 RSVSAKADTLATTLN
+2113 RSVSAKADTLASTLN

-2145 LWKTFVTGDAA
+2145 LWKTFVTADISHG
-2156 NADLLFCLLRD
+2156 DLLFCLLRD

-2172 WDGFPCFFTTAHSDA
+2172 WDGFPCFFTTAHTDA

-2193 TAFQDSVTEL
+2193 NAFQDSVTEL
-2203 QDAGFLP
+2203 QDAGLLP
-2210 GTARAQTQAP
+2210 GTARPSQAP
-2220 AAFDSNQPP
+2220 APVAFDANQPP

-2250 TVPGKFVKLSET
+2250 SVPGKFVKLSET

>member
-1 MDPGDKSV
+1 M
-9 DAALMQTVVARFTAQ
+9 DAAVMQTVVARFTAQ

-35 FEGAGLTYAALDRR
+35 FEGTGLTYAQLDRR
-49 SNQLAHHLRGL
+49 SNQLAHHLRDL

-78 VVAVLAVLKAGGAY
+78 LVAVLAVLKAGGAY

-105 FMLEDAK
+105 FMLGDAK

-119 AKLRAGLPAF
+119 AKLRTGLPAF

-141 LFAPEAP
+141 LFAPEAR
-148 ASPVDASSLEGL
+148 ATPVDASGLEGL

-178 GHRPLANL
+178 GHRPLAHL

-191 EQSIAGP
+191 GQSVAGL

-231 DALRLDAVLLLQLLA
+231 DALRLDAVLLLGLLA
-246 DERVERLFL
+246 EERVERLFL

-261 NLAEIATSHQK
+261 NLAEIATAHQK
-272 VPPALREVVTAG
+272 VPTALREVVTAG

-320 VLRGSPDTWPALP
+320 VLRGAPEAWPALP
-333 PIGKAVDGCELL
+333 PIGKALDDCELL
-345 VLDEQKKPMPQGE
+345 VLDEQRRPVPAGE
-358 SGELFLAGVC
+358 SGELYLAGVC
-368 LAKGYLHREA
+368 LARGYLHREA

-386 HPLKPATGERAY
+386 HPLKPGTGERAY
-398 KTGDLAR
+398 RTGDLAR

-466 PDGTLEHAAGTLR
+466 ADRTLEYAAGALR

-491 PSAFVVMDALPRTP
+491 PSAFVVLEALPRTP
-505 SGKIDRRGL
+505 SGKIDRRAL

-537 TIADAWA
+537 TLADAWA
-544 QLLRID
+544 RLLRID

-592 TVAQLAAVLTGDAS
+592 SVAQLAAVLTGDGA

-611 QLAEARQA
+611 QQVEARQA

-626 GAEPVAIIGM
+626 GTGGAEPVAIIGM
-636 AGRFPGAPD
+636 AARFPGAPD
-645 IETFWKNLVGGVE
+645 VETFWKNLVDGVE
-658 SVATFTRE
+658 SVTPFTRE

-672 SAAER
+672 PASER

-686 GTLEGVE
+686 GILDGVE

-729 CVPETYPGLVGVFA
+729 CVPETYPGLIGVFA

-754 VLPRQD
+754 VQPRQD
-760 IVGRVGA
+760 IVGQVGA

-882 DVIHAVLRGVGINN
+882 DVIHAVLRGVAVNN
-896 DGAAKVSFAAPGVEG
+896 DGAAKMSFAAPGVEG

-921 NAGIDPRTIRYVEA
+921 NAGIDPRTLRYVEA

-959 ADTGF
+959 TDTGF

-1014 RSPFFVQAKRSA
+1014 RSPFFVQTRRSA
-1026 WPEGTG
+1026 WPEGEG

-1067 QLLTLSAKTP
+1067 QLLTLSAKSP
-1077 AALSQAALRLAAHL
+1077 AALTQAARRLAAHL
-1091 QAHPEDSLADVAH
+1091 QAHPETPLADVAH

-1111 AFPFRRAVVA
+1111 AFAFRRAVVA

-1126 AVRALTAAEP
+1126 AVKALTAAEA

-1151 PGQGSQHPD
+1151 PGQGSQHPG
-1160 MAHGLYRHAPA
+1160 MAQGLYRHAPA

-1188 RDLREVLF
+1188 RDLRELLF
-1196 PKDPESPEAAETL
+1196 PKDPESPEAAEAL

-1248 VAACLAGVFTLED
+1248 VAACLAGVLTLED

-1288 EAVAPKLTD
+1288 EAVASRLPD
-1297 GMAIA
+1297 GLAIA

-1316 EAVQRLQAALEAE
+1316 QAVQQLQATLEAE

-1334 MLQTSHAFHSPM
+1334 LLQTSHAFHSPM

-1352 PFLETVKGM
+1352 PFLDTVKGV
-1361 RLSAPRIPIVST
+1361 RLSEPRIPIVST
-1373 ATGTWLKDSE
+1373 ATGTWLKPSE

-1392 HLRDTVRFS
+1392 HLRDTVRFA

-1408 DKGDH
+1408 DQGDC
-1413 LMLEVGPRVTLA
+1413 LMLEVGPRVTLG
-1425 TLARQQASADQRSRV
+1425 TLARQQATAEQRSRV
-1440 FASLGESTGDAADW
+1440 FTSLGESGGDGADW
-1454 TALLTAAG
+1454 SALLGTVG

-1468 VALDWR
+1468 VHLDWR

-1502 RAPVPAPTLSTG
+1502 RAVVPAPTPSTG
-1514 VAVSPAPVP
+1514 AAVSPAPVP

-1589 LGQLA
+1589 LTQLA
-1594 AYLDGRMPQEAAPAL
+1594 TFLDGRMPPEAAPA
-1609 VAAAPAAQM
+1609 VATAQLTANVLAQPQVAPAQAGGALPAQHP
-1618 TANIL
+1618 TAPL
-1623 GQPQAAPSAGTAF
+1623 PSAF
-1636 PAQGAPAVAAIPAQF
+1636 PAQALG
-1651 ASAGAAFQAQ
+1651 AFQAQ
-1661 AMAAPAGSLQA
+1661 AMAAPPGTIQA
-1672 VVAQQLWLM
+1672 VVAQQLFLM
-1681 TQQLALLSGQPAQAV
+1681 TQQLALLSGQTAQLQAAAPSAHAPEAV
-1696 APQAFAPA
+1696 PVQAAS
-1704 PIAQPQPAPA
+1704 
-1714 PAAQPQ
+1714 PAAQP
-1720 AAQPAAPAPA
+1720 APSAPAPVA
-1730 AAPDEA
+1730 SAAPDEA
-1736 DLKGPVKYDVKKAF
+1736 ELKGPVKYDVKKAF

-1757 LAPKDS
+1757 LAPKDA

-1780 AKTQGSKRYAQ
+1780 AKTQGSKRSAQ
-1791 DNRNQL
+1791 ENRGQL

-1818 VNRSKGSK
+1818 VNRSKGSR
-1826 LWDMDGNEYLD
+1826 LWDVDGNEYLD

-1907 ARTVTGRSTIAIFSG
+1907 ARTVTGRSTVAIFSG

-1961 GTPESLEI
+1961 GTPESLEL

-2022 MHPGGAQS
+2022 MHPGGAQAV
-2030 IFGVQADVATYGK
+2030 FGVQADVATYGK

-2067 HWQFGDDSV
+2067 DWRFGDESV
-2076 PTVGVTYF
+2076 PSVGVTYF

-2102 EHMKAVGPELQ
+2102 EHMKAAGPELQ
-2113 RSVSAKADTLATTLN
+2113 RGVSAKADTLARTLN

-2145 LWKTFVTGDAA
+2145 LWKTFVTADIAHG
-2156 NADLLFCLLRD
+2156 DLLFCLLRD

-2172 WDGFPCFFTTAHSDA
+2172 WDGFPCFFTTAHSEA
-2187 DLQRLI
+2187 DVQRLI

-2203 QDAGFLP
+2203 QDAGLLP
-2210 GTARAQTQAP
+2210 GTARPQPQA
-2220 AAFDSNQPP
+2220 AAALDSSQPP

>member
-1 MDPGDKSV
+1 MTPGV
-9 DAALMQTVVARFTAQ
+9 MFVIGAVEQTVVARFAEQ
-24 ASRTPDAEAVR
+24 AASTPEAEAVR

-60 GVTTDVLVGVCL
+60 GVSTDVLVGVCL

-105 FMLEDAK
+105 FMLEDAR

-119 AKLRAGLPAF
+119 AKLRAGLPPF

-178 GHRPLANL
+178 GHGPLGNL
-186 IAWQL
+186 ITWQL
-191 EQSIAGP
+191 GQSVAGP

-231 DALRLDAVLLLQLLA
+231 DAVRLDAVLLLQLLA

-261 NLAEIATSHQK
+261 NLAEIATSHKK
-272 VPPALREVVTAG
+272 VPPSLREVVTAG

-320 VLRGSPDTWPALP
+320 VLRGAPEAWPALP

-345 VLDEQKKPMPQGE
+345 VLDEQKQPLPQGE
-358 SGELFLAGVC
+358 SGELYLAGVC

-386 HPLKPATGERAY
+386 HPLKPGTTARAY

-451 REDVPGDKRLVAYVV
+451 REDVPGDKRLVAYIV
-466 PDGTLEHAAGTLR
+466 PDGTLEHAAGALR
-479 RHLSTRVPDYMV
+479 RHLQTRVPDYMV
-491 PSAFVVMDALPRTP
+491 PSAFVVLAALPRTP
-505 SGKIDRRGL
+505 SGKIDRRAL

-525 QAFVAPRSPLER
+525 QAFVAPRSPLEQ
-537 TIADAWA
+537 TLADAWA

-550 RVGVHDSFFELG
+550 RVGIHDSFFELG

-572 ARLRQAHGL
+572 ARLRQAQGL
-581 EIPIVQLFQSP
+581 ELPIVQLFQSP
-592 TVAQLAAVLTGDAS
+592 TVAQLAAVLSGDAS

-611 QLAEARQA
+611 DQVQARQA
-619 KRQQAAG
+619 KRQQTAG
-626 GAEPVAIIGM
+626 GTGGSEPVAIIGM

-645 IETFWKNLVGGVE
+645 VETFWKNLVGGVE
-658 SVATFTRE
+658 SVTTFTRD

-672 SAAER
+672 AAGER

-686 GTLEGVE
+686 GILEGVE
-693 LFDAAFFGIMPKEA
+693 LFDAGFFGIMPKEA

-722 EALESAG
+722 SALESAG
-729 CVPETYPGLVGVFA
+729 CVPETYPGLIGVFA

-754 VLPRQD
+754 VQPRQD
-760 IVGRVGA
+760 IVGKVGA

-822 LAGGASVTVPQKS
+822 LAGGAAVTVPQKS

-846 QDGHCRPFDANATG
+846 QDGHCRPFDASATG
-860 TLFSDGLG
+860 TLFSDGVG

-882 DVIHAVLRGVGINN
+882 DVIHAVLRGVAVNN
-896 DGAAKVSFAAPGVEG
+896 DGAAKMSFAAPGVEG
-911 QATAIATAHA
+911 QATVIALAHA
-921 NAGIDPRTIRYVEA
+921 NAGVDPRTIRYVEA

-988 TVLSLKHRE
+988 TVLALKHRE

-1004 QTPNPKIDFP
+1004 QKPNPKIDFE
-1014 RSPFFVQAKRSA
+1014 RSPFFVQAKRSP
-1026 WPEGTG
+1026 WPASTE

-1047 AHVVVEEAPER
+1047 AHVVVEEAPAR
-1058 PASGPSKPR
+1058 PGSGPSKPR
-1067 QLLTLSAKTP
+1067 NVLLLSAKTP
-1077 AALSQAALRLAAHL
+1077 AALTQAAKQLAAHL
-1091 QAHPEDSLADVAH
+1091 QANPEQPLADVAH
-1104 TLATGRK
+1104 TLATGRR

-1121 GTHEE
+1121 GSTEE
-1126 AVRALTAAEP
+1126 AVKALTAAEP
-1136 EASAL
+1136 DATAL

-1196 PKDPESPEAAETL
+1196 PKHPESPEAAEAL

-1261 ALHLVAKRGQLMQ
+1261 ALHLVAKRGLLMQ

-1288 EAVAPKLTD
+1288 EALAPRLTD
-1297 GMAIA
+1297 GLAIA

-1316 EAVQRLQAALEAE
+1316 EAVARLQTTLEAE

-1334 MLQTSHAFHSPM
+1334 LLQTSHAFHSPM

-1352 PFLETVKGM
+1352 PFLETMKGI
-1361 RLSAPRIPIVST
+1361 RLSEPRIPIVST
-1373 ATGTWLKDSE
+1373 ATGTWLKPSE

-1392 HLRDTVRFS
+1392 HLRDTVRFA

-1408 DKGDH
+1408 EKGDF
-1413 LMLEVGPRVTLA
+1413 LTLEVGPRVTLA
-1425 TLARQQASADQRSRV
+1425 TLARQQATAEQRARV
-1440 FASLGESTGDAADW
+1440 FTSLGESSGDAADW
-1454 TALLTAAG
+1454 SALLNAVG

-1468 VALDWR
+1468 VPLDWS

-1489 YPFQRQRHWIDLE
+1489 YPFQRQRHWIELE
-1502 RAPVPAPTLSTG
+1502 RASVPVTPPATG
-1514 VAVSPAPVP
+1514 VAVSTAPVP

-1536 EELSGLELADADP
+1536 EELSGLELADADA

-1594 AYLDGRMPQEAAPAL
+1594 AYLDGRMPPEAAPA
-1609 VAAAPAAQM
+1609 AAPAPAPVSAAPSAPAQLA
-1618 TANIL
+1618 ANIL
-1623 GQPQAAPSAGTAF
+1623 AQQHVAAPALGAPVFQAAPSA
-1636 PAQGAPAVAAIPAQF
+1636 
-1651 ASAGAAFQAQ
+1651 
-1661 AMAAPAGSLQA
+1661 PAGTLQA
-1672 VVAQQLWLM
+1672 VIEQQLRLM
-1681 TQQLALLSGQPAQAV
+1681 TQQLSLLSGQPAAAQAPVAALAPVAV
-1696 APQAFAPA
+1696 APAAPVVAPVASTPA
-1704 PIAQPQPAPA
+1704 PVA
-1714 PAAQPQ
+1714 
-1720 AAQPAAPAPA
+1720 APA
-1730 AAPDEA
+1730 AAAADEPE
-1736 DLKGPVKYDVKKAF
+1736 LKGPVKYDVKKAF

-1757 LAPKDS
+1757 LAPKDA

-1780 AKTQGSKRYAQ
+1780 AKTQGSKRSAQ
-1791 DNRNQL
+1791 ENRSQL

-1808 LLKELIYPLA
+1808 LLKELIYPLV
-1818 VNRSKGSK
+1818 VNRSKGSQ
-1826 LWDMDGNEYLD
+1826 LWDVDGNQYLD

-1856 AVHKQVDDGYEL
+1856 AVHRQVDDGYEL

-1902 GAMRI
+1902 GALRI
-1907 ARTVTGRSTIAIFSG
+1907 ARTVTGRSTVAIFAG

-1969 LRARADSLAAIMV
+1969 LRSRADSLAAIMV

-2022 MHPGGAQS
+2022 MHPGGAQAV
-2030 IFGVQADVATYGK
+2030 FGVQADLGTYGK

-2102 EHMKAVGPELQ
+2102 EHMKAAGPELQ
-2113 RSVSAKADTLATTLN
+2113 RSVSAKADQLASTLN
-2128 AFFDEVGAPLRI
+2128 AFFDDVGAPLRI

-2145 LWKTFVTGDAA
+2145 LWKTFVTADISHG
-2156 NADLLFCLLRD
+2156 DLLFCLLRD

-2172 WDGFPCFFTTAHSDA
+2172 WDGFPCFFTTAHTEA

-2210 GTARAQTQAP
+2210 GTARQTQAP
-2220 AAFDSNQPP
+2220 APVALDSNQPP